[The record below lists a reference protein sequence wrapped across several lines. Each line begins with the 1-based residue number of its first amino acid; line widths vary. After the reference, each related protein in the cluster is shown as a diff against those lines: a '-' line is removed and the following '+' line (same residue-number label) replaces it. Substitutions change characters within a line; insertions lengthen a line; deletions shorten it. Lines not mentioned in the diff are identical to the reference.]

1 MKDIKG
7 KLAIFLVCALL
18 GIILSIQFNTTQN
31 VTDGANPIIKS
42 KALLAELNK
51 LESQKEQ
58 AKKELSG
65 IESKIKQLE
74 ENEGEK
80 NHYLKTLYQELEK
93 YNMFLGYKD
102 IKGPGIQIEIDEP
115 EMEVIY
121 DDGTSIVAD
130 NYDYLLQIVSSL
142 NAANA
147 EAISINDIR
156 YTSYSTLDEINNAIV
171 FDNHIINNPV
181 IIKAIGDPKE
191 LESNVTFKGG
201 VLDYLKKEFKLKINI
216 SKKDEIVI
224 PSLNKKIEVRY
235 IKPVDDLNN

>member
-31 VTDGANPIIKS
+31 VTDGVNPVTKS

-51 LESQKEQ
+51 LESQKER

-65 IESKIKQLE
+65 IENKIKQLE

-80 NHYLKTLYQELEK
+80 DHYLKALYQELEK

-102 IKGPGIQIEIDEP
+102 IQGPGIQIEINEP
-115 EMEVIY
+115 EMEAIY

-130 NYDYLLQIVSSL
+130 NYDCILQIISSL

-147 EAISINDIR
+147 ESISINDIR
-156 YTSYSTLDEINNAIV
+156 YTPYSTLDEVNNAII
-171 FDNHIINNPV
+171 FDNHIINTPV
-181 IIKAIGDPKE
+181 IIRAIGDPKE

-201 VLDYLKKEFKLKINI
+201 ILDYMKRELKLKITV
-216 SKKDEIVI
+216 SKKDEVVI
-224 PSLNKKIEVRY
+224 SGLHKKIEVKY
-235 IKPVDDLNN
+235 IKPVDNLDN